1 MTSLRLLPVLLLVL
15 LGIWHSV
22 QGAVM
27 SIDYGTE
34 WFKVGLIKPGIPLDI
49 ALNKDSKRKTQA
61 VVNIRGEERI
71 YGSDAVNMV
80 RTLLLSQ
87 SIVQTVLV
95 LLFFQRT
102 NYQLP
107 IFE

>member
-15 LGIWHSV
+15 LGLWHSV

-61 VVNIRGEERI
+61 VVSIRGEERI
-71 YGSDAVNMV
+71 YGSDAVN
-80 RTLLLSQ
+80 
-87 SIVQTVLV
+87 LV
-95 LLFFQRT
+95 CSSFF
-102 NYQLP
+102 LP
-107 IFE
+107 RMESATAWFVSLCRSR